1 MTQILLKLSLLISIL
16 GILILFLISNLI
28 QPEQISNYKELK
40 INQLVK
46 TQGKILDIK
55 NYDEFSIIKLDN
67 NLIITC
73 NCNFKKN
80 QTIQVIGKVVEYKN
94 QLQIQA
100 EKIEILENDN

>member
-73 NCNFKKN
+73 NCNLKKN

-100 EKIEILENDN
+100 EKIKIENDN